1 MHFILPTDPAWGGED
16 TSRFAYALPMKLGL
30 AIPLG
35 LLLASSVATSLAD
48 ARGNDALVQLDRL
61 TSDNQAMYEDARRWF
76 VGCGAECAEVLTGGL
91 TDTRLGLQ
99 TQARILSILGELAL
113 PSTWPAVY
121 ARFRTALDVGDD
133 VVLPAAMDALAA
145 FKWDETRIAL
155 IDVLSHPDPDRVRHA
170 VFLLVDDVPIRFRKE
185 WIRSPTQPR
194 EQRELVVNGPDHLKM
209 RQRWPIRKVIVDA
222 LIALLDKPRSSWQA
236 QVMLAALTQNFEERK
251 LVLQHSLRPET
262 WWLDR
267 GNSVERWRTFFAQKA
282 STFWPAA
289 TAAECRQQIYA
300 LVANDLYEWR
310 DLPPGCTR
318 FDVAEALRLPSAAE
332 EGSGILSGQATIF
345 RRYPATKVAPLG
357 FQVWF
362 RDEVV
367 VAIEMHGAKLE
378 PDDIDRIGPPAER
391 DYSPVA
397 RGHGHWLYPSHG
409 LILHKQRGSNELFG
423 ITAVPRCTL
432 DSMRKL
438 PWVRDTPIRDKRRL

>member
-1 MHFILPTDPAWGGED
+1 
-16 TSRFAYALPMKLGL
+16 MKIGL
-30 AIPLG
+30 AFTIG
-35 LLLASSVATSLAD
+35 VLLASSAATSLAD
-48 ARGNDALVQLDRL
+48 ARGNDALAQLDRL
-61 TSDNQAMYEDARRWF
+61 TSDNQATYDDARRWF

-113 PSTWPAVY
+113 PSTWPAVF
-121 ARFRTALDVGDD
+121 ARFRTALDVDD
-133 VVLPAAMDALAA
+133 VVVLPVAMDALAA
-145 FKWDETRIAL
+145 FRWDEARIAL

-170 VFLLVDDVPIRFRKE
+170 VFLLVADVPIRVRTE
-185 WIRSPTQPR
+185 WMGSPTQPL
-194 EQRELVVNGPDHLKM
+194 EQRSLVVTDPDHLKV
-209 RQRWPIRKVIVDA
+209 RKRWPVRRVIVEA
-222 LIALLDKPRSSWQA
+222 LTVLLENPRTSWQA
-236 QVMLAALTQNFEERK
+236 QVMLTALTQNFDERK
-251 LVLQHSLRPET
+251 VVLQHSLRPET
-262 WWLDR
+262 WWLAR
-267 GNSVERWRTFFAQKA
+267 GKSVERWRTFFAQKA
-282 STFWPAA
+282 ATFWPEA
-289 TAAECRQQIYA
+289 TAAECRQQIYS

-318 FDVAEALRLPSAAE
+318 FDVAEALHLPNSQEA
-332 EGSGILSGQATIF
+332 GSGLLDGQLTMF

-367 VAIEMHGAKLE
+367 IAIEMNGAKLG

-391 DYSPVA
+391 DDPPVTG
-397 RGHGHWLYPSHG
+397 GHGHWLYPSHG
-409 LILHKQRGSNELFG
+409 LILHKQRGSNELLG

-438 PWVRDTPIRDKRRL
+438 PWLRDTPIRKKRRL